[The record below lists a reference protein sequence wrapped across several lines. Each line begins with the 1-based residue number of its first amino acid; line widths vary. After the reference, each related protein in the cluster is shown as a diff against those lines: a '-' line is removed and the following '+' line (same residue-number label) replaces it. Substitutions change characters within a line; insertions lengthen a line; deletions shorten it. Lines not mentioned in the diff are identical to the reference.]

1 MGKLRVVLAGLALLP
16 AAGGAQS
23 QFGAMQREEVINSL
37 SSMLADRYLDE
48 SVGRRLSKLLQDGLI
63 RGEFDSLTQP
73 DAFAAA
79 VTDVLQAETRDR
91 HLWIWYRNGA
101 PARLQFAFVEAPM
114 IGRVDLLPG
123 NIAYIEIRHFVGKTT
138 EFDAAMEKVK
148 GAAALILDLRQC
160 AGGNRE
166 QVHHLSTYFFAKPTR
181 LLSRQARTDPA
192 PLENWTLDT
201 VPGPRFVDAPVYTL
215 TSQRTFSAAEGLA
228 LGLRVNGRA
237 LLVGEKTG
245 GGGHYVQ
252 GFPQLPHGFQML
264 LPVGRNLDPR
274 TGRSWEI
281 EGLSPDLAVNAEQA
295 LQAAIGH
302 FHGWKPRRTP

>member
-1 MGKLRVVLAGLALLP
+1 MEKLLVLLACLALLP
-16 AAGGAQS
+16 VAGAAQS
-23 QFGAMQREEVINSL
+23 QFGAAQREEVVKTL

-48 SVGRRLSKLLQDGLI
+48 AVGRRLSQLLQDKLT
-63 RGEFDSLTQP
+63 RGEFDVLAQP
-73 DAFAAA
+73 EAFAAA
-79 VTDVLQAETRDR
+79 ITDILQAETRDR
-91 HLWIWYRNGA
+91 HLWIWYRSGA
-101 PARLQFAFVEAPM
+101 AARLQFAFVEAPM
-114 IGRVDLLPG
+114 VGRVDVLPG
-123 NIAYIEIRHFVGKTT
+123 HIGYIEVHHFVGQVA

-148 GAAALILDLRQC
+148 GAAALVLDLRQC

-181 LLSRQARTDPA
+181 LLSRQARTDQA
-192 PLENWTLDT
+192 PIEHRTLDT
-201 VPGPRFVDAPVYTL
+201 VPGPRFADAPVYVL
-215 TSQRTFSAAEGLA
+215 TSQRTFSAAEGFA

-237 LLVGEKTG
+237 LLVGERTG

-281 EGLSPDLAVNAEQA
+281 EGLSPDLSVNAEQA
-295 LQAAIGH
+295 LQSAIGH
-302 FHGWKPRRTP
+302 FHGWRRRLAP

>member
-1 MGKLRVVLAGLALLP
+1 MRKLLIVLAWLAVCP
-16 AAGGAQS
+16 ALGAAQA
-23 QFGAMQREEVINSL
+23 QFDAAQRAEVVKTL
-37 SSMLADRYLDE
+37 ASMLADRYLDE
-48 SVGRRLSKLLQDGLI
+48 SVGRRLSQLLQDKLA
-63 RGEFDSLTQP
+63 RGEFEALTNP
-73 DAFAAA
+73 EAFAAA
-79 VTDVLQAETRDR
+79 ITDILQTETRDR

-101 PARLQFAFVEAPM
+101 AARLQFTFVEAPM
-114 IGRVDLLPG
+114 VGRVDVLSG
-123 NIAYIEIRHFVGKTT
+123 NIGYIEVRHFVGQTA
-138 EFDAAMEKVK
+138 EFDAAMERVK

-181 LLSRQARTDPA
+181 LLSRQARTDEA
-192 PLENWTLDT
+192 PIEHQTIDT
-201 VPGPRFVDAPVYTL
+201 VPGPRVADAPVYVL
-215 TSQRTFSAAEGLA
+215 TSQRTFSAAEGFA

-281 EGLSPDLAVNAEQA
+281 AGLTPDVAVNAEQA